1 MTRAIGLN
9 AQTAYKADAES
20 ILLGAVG
27 KWDDRAAETR
37 TGAALELPYRLNR
50 LPMFKIVGYGA
61 TSSAAGGYLVK
72 AAHVARGAAVGD
84 VGAANWVTIGTIVF
98 NGEGAVEFGLTGPE
112 VERLVEAG
120 TSPAIT
126 GDVRVKGVKLFP
138 GSGNLSISNVA
149 LTDNVATVTVGAHTL
164 QVGEVVTA
172 NCSNAVF
179 TGTHVITAVAATTIS
194 FAKTNANVASAS
206 ATGTVTNGVAVPAG
220 AGNGI
225 QLHPAR

>member
-27 KWDDRAAETR
+27 KWDDRAATTR
-37 TGAALELPYRLNR
+37 DGSALELPYRLNR
-50 LPMFKIVGYGA
+50 LPMFKVVGYGA

-72 AAHVARGAAVGD
+72 AAHFARGAAVGD
-84 VGAANWVTIGTIVF
+84 VAAANWVTIGTIVF
-98 NGEGAVEFGLTGPE
+98 NGEGPVEFGLTGPE

-149 LTDNVATVTVGAHTL
+149 LTDNVATVTVGTHTL

-194 FAKTNANVASAS
+194 FAKTNANVSSAS